1 MNDQQRQ
8 QVSINAYTGELK
20 LLISELAQRSA
31 DLRAQLELALL
42 KIKELEEAKEPKDK
56 PALKPVA

>member
-8 QVSINAYTGELK
+8 QASINAYTGELK

-31 DLRAQLELALL
+31 DLRAQLEIALL
-42 KIKELEEAKEPKDK
+42 KIKELEEPKEPKDK